1 MSLVS
6 ARRLVGTALFPRST
20 GTVSLPFS
28 FPRHGTNL
36 SHASSMNE
44 LPAADPA
51 ELGFD
56 AAALNRVPARLQQ
69 FVDRGQIA
77 GGLVLVARHGRV
89 ALRAAVGWRDLETR
103 EPLATD
109 ALFRIYSMTKPVT
122 CAGALLL
129 AEQGELDLDAPIE
142 RWLPELADRQVWR
155 ETGWVAAR
163 RSITPRDLLRHTA
176 GLTYGPYGNT
186 PVDQMYTRARLLAP
200 DQTLADLLV
209 KLQSLPLISHPGE
222 QFQYGV
228 ATDVL
233 GRLIEVI
240 ARRPLDQFLHEELFA
255 PLGMSDTGF
264 WVAEE
269 KLSRLVTKYSFAEGV
284 GLRPLERAE
293 QSTLSQPPQLVLGG
307 AGLVSTLDDYARFC
321 QMLLSGGRWGERRV
335 LRGET
340 VAHMTANQLV
350 GSAYPVKVTTTPWA
364 GVGYGLGVSV
374 VCERLSA
381 DSGVPVGEYGW
392 SGSASTHFWN
402 SPRDDLFVIVLAQ
415 VIPFSLQLEWALKP
429 LVYQALRDRG
439 PVTGPSLA

>member
-1 MSLVS
+1 MLHTS
-6 ARRLVGTALFPRST
+6 PI
-20 GTVSLPFS
+20 P
-28 FPRHGTNL
+28 
-36 SHASSMNE
+36 E

-56 AAALNRVPARLQQ
+56 PAALQRVPARLQQ

-77 GGLVLVARHGRV
+77 GGVVLVARRGRV

-103 EPLATD
+103 EALAAD

-129 AEQGELDLDAPIE
+129 AERGLLDLDAPVE

-155 ETGWVAAR
+155 EGGPVPAR

-186 PVDQMYTRARLLAP
+186 PVDQLYTRARLLAP
-200 DQTLADLLV
+200 DQTLADLLL
-209 KLQSLPLISHPGE
+209 KLRSLPLISHPGE
-222 QFQYGV
+222 TFQYGV
-228 ATDVL
+228 ATDVV

-240 ARRPLDQFLHEELFA
+240 DGRPLDQFLQDELFL
-255 PLGMSDTGF
+255 PLGLRDTGF
-264 WVAEE
+264 AVPAGQ
-269 KLSRLVTKYSFAEGV
+269 LPRLVTKYSYAEEL

-293 QSTLSQPPQLVLGG
+293 QSTLSQPPRLVLGG
-307 AGLVSTLDDYARFC
+307 AGLVSTIDDYARFC
-321 QMLLSGGRWGERRV
+321 QMLLAGGRWGERRV

-350 GSAYPVKVTTTPWA
+350 GSAYPVKVTATPWA

-392 SGSASTHFWN
+392 SGSASTHFWS
-402 SPRDDLFVIVLAQ
+402 SPHDDLFVIVMAQ
-415 VIPFSLQLEWALKP
+415 VIPFTLQLEWALKP
-429 LVYQALRDRG
+429 LVYQALRERG
-439 PVTGPSLA
+439 PVPGPWLG

>member
-1 MSLVS
+1 
-6 ARRLVGTALFPRST
+6 
-20 GTVSLPFS
+20 
-28 FPRHGTNL
+28 
-36 SHASSMNE
+36 
-44 LPAADPA
+44 
-51 ELGFD
+51 
-56 AAALNRVPARLQQ
+56 
-69 FVDRGQIA
+69 
-77 GGLVLVARHGRV
+77 
-89 ALRAAVGWRDLETR
+89 
-103 EPLATD
+103 
-109 ALFRIYSMTKPVT
+109 
-122 CAGALLL
+122 
-129 AEQGELDLDAPIE
+129 
-142 RWLPELADRQVWR
+142 
-155 ETGWVAAR
+155 
-163 RSITPRDLLRHTA
+163 
-176 GLTYGPYGNT
+176 
-186 PVDQMYTRARLLAP
+186 
-200 DQTLADLLV
+200 
-209 KLQSLPLISHPGE
+209 
-222 QFQYGV
+222 
-228 ATDVL
+228 
-233 GRLIEVI
+233 
-240 ARRPLDQFLHEELFA
+240 
-255 PLGMSDTGF
+255 MSDTGF